1 MANST
6 QGVGAASAAPIPAI
20 PEGATLAEIDRA
32 EEFVFAAIDGVQTP
46 DEAEQLLRQVTAA
59 EQAIRLA
66 RIGAE
71 REQRWGGFRL
81 RAERRY
87 GELLGPPTDKGG
99 RRTVSGTN
107 SSDRFAQH
115 QARKVAAVPQDK
127 FDAYIEQAAKPSR
140 TGLLRAAP
148 TTARGR
154 TRAKTIT
161 PPDAYDRLRKRA
173 KDVRSLP
180 SDQRPRWTETDVELV
195 DTVLTHLLKRRPKY
209 SGKRLRELAS
219 KRGNGN
225 KLADVQY
232 RMMQLT
238 SILESI
244 DIADYELTDPEEVGE
259 FHDDLVELQVWTERS
274 VAYASAKLDDA
285 ALERK
290 IRKLRDPSGRPA
302 AEQRTANALA
312 DKLERRRR
320 ESRLA
325 S

>member
-1 MANST
+1 MESLLE
-6 QGVGAASAAPIPAI
+6 
-20 PEGATLAEIDRA
+20 EGL
-32 EEFVFAAIDGVQTP
+32 F
-46 DEAEQLLRQVTAA
+46 
-59 EQAIRLA
+59 
-66 RIGAE
+66 
-71 REQRWGGFRL
+71 
-81 RAERRY
+81 
-87 GELLGPPTDKGG
+87 
-99 RRTVSGTN
+99 
-107 SSDRFAQH
+107 
-115 QARKVAAVPQDK
+115 
-127 FDAYIEQAAKPSR
+127 
-140 TGLLRAAP
+140 GLLPVIEAA
-148 TTARGR
+148 AADFAVIELWSGAFWISV
-154 TRAKTIT
+154 AKIMFSNIVLSGDNAVVIAMASHNL
-161 PPDAYDRLRKRA
+161 PDRLRKRA